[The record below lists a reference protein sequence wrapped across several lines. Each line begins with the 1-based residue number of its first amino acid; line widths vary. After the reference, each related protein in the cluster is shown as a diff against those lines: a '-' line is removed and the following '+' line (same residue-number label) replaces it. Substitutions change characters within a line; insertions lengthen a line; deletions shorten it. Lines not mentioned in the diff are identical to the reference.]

1 MGIAGQEPGSG
12 GAARRQQGPHT
23 RSTPTHRHTHAA
35 PRQSREPRTDQAPPR
50 TGRHQLQPREV
61 KCGGIESTSPHRT
74 GWMLGLCKRSGQA
87 QITIIHGCVT
97 CISPVLFLKIAN
109 ISYKQK
115 HQNTHTAPTRED
127 TDAPSPHGQAP
138 SPALPPRPRGRV
150 DGATPQA
157 SPSQRQQSPSKARIL
172 PANPHG
178 LHSNHTQGFLRDR
191 QL

>member
-12 GAARRQQGPHT
+12 GAARRQQGPTHAQHPPPYRHT
-23 RSTPTHRHTHAA
+23 RAALLHTHSTPPHRHTHAA
-35 PRQSREPRTDQAPPR
+35 PRQGREPRTDQAPPR

-61 KCGGIESTSPHRT
+61 KCGGRESTSPHRT

-109 ISYKQK
+109 ISYKQN
-115 HQNTHTAPTRED
+115 HQNTHTVPTWED

-138 SPALPPRPRGRV
+138 RPAPPLRPRGRV
-150 DGATPQA
+150 DWATPRA
-157 SPSQRQQSPSKARIL
+157 SPSR
-172 PANPHG
+172 
-178 LHSNHTQGFLRDR
+178 
-191 QL
+191 